1 MRQNSGDVRLFLPRF
16 CSSVRIL
23 LQSGLKI
30 EVTGVWRPR
39 RREGHHR
46 AAHSHAV
53 QKEKI

>member
-1 MRQNSGDVRLFLPRF
+1 MRQNLGDVRLFLPHF
-16 CSSVRIL
+16 CTFVRIL
-23 LQSGLKI
+23 LHSGRKLK
-30 EVTGVWRPR
+30 VTGVLRPR